1 MERADRWDREDP
13 ERWLPNRFF
22 PPPGL
27 YFDGNSLGLM
37 PRTAPD
43 AVQEVLTEWRQ
54 AAVTAWGMA
63 PAPWISRVE
72 AVARRLAPLVGAEA
86 PQLTLL
92 PSTTVALHQLLAT
105 LYRPTAARWRIVMDQ
120 GAFPT
125 DRYAVLSHLR
135 LHGLPSSGL
144 VTVPGD
150 DDGVLDPAAVQA
162 SITGDTALVLLP
174 SVVYT
179 TGQALP
185 VASLTRAAHRAGA
198 IAVWD
203 LCHSAGLMPHALLAD
218 DVDAAVFC
226 TYKYLSGGPG
236 APAGLFLHPRWL
248 PPRPGLGGWWGSDK
262 RRQFQMETWPAVAPD
277 AGGLQLG
284 TPSMLALAPLSASL
298 ALFEEVGLRAVWERS
313 QRLMA
318 VLEDLAERHLQPAG
332 YHIVR
337 PPVRGGH
344 LALRHPA
351 ALRLSLALRRR
362 RVIVDFRPPDVLR
375 VCPAPLTT
383 RFTDVV
389 EGVRAMAET
398 AMTEAEPEPIPPV
411 L

>member
-1 MERADRWDREDP
+1 
-13 ERWLPNRFF
+13 
-22 PPPGL
+22 
-27 YFDGNSLGLM
+27 
-37 PRTAPD
+37 
-43 AVQEVLTEWRQ
+43 
-54 AAVTAWGMA
+54 
-63 PAPWISRVE
+63 
-72 AVARRLAPLVGAEA
+72 
-86 PQLTLL
+86 
-92 PSTTVALHQLLAT
+92 
-105 LYRPTAARWRIVMDQ
+105 
-120 GAFPT
+120 
-125 DRYAVLSHLR
+125 
-135 LHGLPSSGL
+135 
-144 VTVPGD
+144 
-150 DDGVLDPAAVQA
+150 
-162 SITGDTALVLLP
+162 
-174 SVVYT
+174 
-179 TGQALP
+179 
-185 VASLTRAAHRAGA
+185 
-198 IAVWD
+198 
-203 LCHSAGLMPHALLAD
+203 MPHALLAD